1 MGTLKFREV
10 LLTSLAGTGPHKA
23 RVMVVINIIVLI
35 ICRPSKI
42 LAVFT
47 ITGFTATLVWSHF
60 NFNAMFLLTVSHPSY
75 FQAKSTDFLCP
86 YTAHCFA
93 LCHCCDFDACDCEM
107 TCPDNCTCYHDQ
119 R

>member
-1 MGTLKFREV
+1 
-10 LLTSLAGTGPHKA
+10 
-23 RVMVVINIIVLI
+23 
-35 ICRPSKI
+35 
-42 LAVFT
+42 
-47 ITGFTATLVWSHF
+47 
-60 NFNAMFLLTVSHPSY
+60 MFLLTVSHPSY